1 MDRQTA
7 RELRAE
13 FLGTFVLIAFG
24 CGSVAQAKL
33 GGHEFGSFLTINL
46 AWGMAVALGIVV
58 SAAGSG
64 GHLNPAVSLALAFH
78 RRFPWRK
85 VPLYALAQTAGAF
98 VGAAAVYLTYYEALA
113 AYDQGVRAVLGP
125 TGTAGIFATY
135 PAAHLS
141 TFPGGFTDQIIGTAL
156 LMMVVLGVGDPRNES
171 WAKPLAPLLIGLLVA
186 VIGMAFGFNAGYA
199 VNPARDLG
207 PRLFT
212 LVAGW
217 GPEVFIAGNY
227 WWWVP
232 IVGPLLGALFGGV
245 LYDTFLPKRR
255 ALNG

>member
-33 GGHEFGSFLTINL
+33 GGHDFGSFLSINL
-46 AWGMAVALGIVV
+46 AWGMAVALGIMV

-64 GHLNPAVSLALAFH
+64 GHLNPAVTLALAYH

-85 VPLYALAQTAGAF
+85 VPLYSLAQTAGAF
-98 VGAAAVYLTYYEALA
+98 VGAAVVYVTYYEAFA
-113 AYDQGVRAVLGP
+113 AYDQGLRAVLGP

-135 PAAHLS
+135 PAPHLS
-141 TFPGGFTDQIIGTAL
+141 TFPGGFIDQIIGTAL
-156 LMMVVLGVGDPRNES
+156 LMAVVLGVGDPRNAS
-171 WAKPLAPLLIGLLVA
+171 WAQPAAPVLVGLLVT
-186 VIGMAFGFNAGYA
+186 VIGMAFGFNSGYA
-199 VNPARDLG
+199 VNPARDFG

-212 LVAGW
+212 WIAGW
-217 GPEVFIAGNY
+217 GSDVFVAGNH

-232 IVGPLLGALFGGV
+232 IAGPLVGALLGGV
-245 LYDTFLPKRR
+245 IYDFFLPSARSPAK
-255 ALNG
+255 